1 MNNLAKLND
10 ENVLTIESREVAK
23 MLGKEHGDLMKDIQG
38 SGKNLGIIPILEKG
52 KFPVSDYFIKSSY
65 KVSGNNKAY
74 KCYLCTKMGCEMLGN
89 KLQGEKGILFTAKY
103 VEKFN
108 EMEKHIEHESQ
119 FKLPQNYKE
128 ALLQLVEQVEQNEK
142 LQESNEILDKEND
155 LLSAE
160 VLKWGAKPLI
170 NAIIRRYGSALGNF
184 SDSWIAF
191 KKEVLYRY
199 SINLN
204 SRITHYLNTTGKR
217 TRPKTLD
224 MLYNDEEIANALST
238 AVAMC
243 REKDID
249 ISDLIK
255 KYCVNNGKE
264 LIK

>member
-1 MNNLAKLND
+1 
-10 ENVLTIESREVAK
+10 
-23 MLGKEHGDLMKDIQG
+23 
-38 SGKNLGIIPILEKG
+38 
-52 KFPVSDYFIKSSY
+52 
-65 KVSGNNKAY
+65 
-74 KCYLCTKMGCEMLGN
+74 MGCEMVAN
-89 KLQGEKGILFTAKY
+89 KLTGSKGVIFTAKY

-108 EMEKHIEHESQ
+108 EMEKHIKQENQ
-119 FKLPQNYKE
+119 FKLPQDYKE
-128 ALLQLVEQVEQNEK
+128 ALLQLVEQVEANEK

-160 VLKWGAKPLI
+160 VLKWGGKPLI
-170 NAIIRRYGSALGNF
+170 NAIIRRYGSSLGNF
-184 SDSWIAF
+184 SDSWITF
-191 KKEVLYRY
+191 KKEILYRH

-255 KYCVNNGKE
+255 KYCVNNDKE